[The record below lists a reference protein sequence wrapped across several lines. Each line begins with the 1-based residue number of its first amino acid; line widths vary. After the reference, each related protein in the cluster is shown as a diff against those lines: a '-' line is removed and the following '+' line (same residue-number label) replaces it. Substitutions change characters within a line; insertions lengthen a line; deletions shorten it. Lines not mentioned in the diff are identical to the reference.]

1 MVDVKVPDNEV
12 DLLSWYESYRP
23 AGSGPLSMM
32 RVVRALLR
40 EIARLRG
47 YQTDFDKV
55 R

>member
-1 MVDVKVPDNEV
+1 MEVPQNEQ

-23 AGSGPLSMM
+23 VGSGPLSMM
-32 RVVRALLR
+32 RVIRALLR

-47 YQTDFDKV
+47 YQTDFSKV